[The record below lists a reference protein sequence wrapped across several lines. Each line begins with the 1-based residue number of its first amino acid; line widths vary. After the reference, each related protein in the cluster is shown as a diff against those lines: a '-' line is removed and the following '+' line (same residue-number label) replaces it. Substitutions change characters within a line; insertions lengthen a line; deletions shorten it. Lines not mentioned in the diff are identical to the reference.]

1 MVDLPHES
9 GIKLIDLSKRVF
21 LGKNVILGKLQ

>member
-9 GIKLIDLSKRVF
+9 GIKLIGLTKRPF
-21 LGKNVILGKLQ
+21 FDKNIILGKLQ